1 MRASTPLVLL
11 AALSLPAAASPA
23 PAPQGP
29 NCYAHDLGASDRSM
43 GVGGGGDLIVLNAY
57 QAPPGT
63 DAIVELSA
71 TFGSPADPSGY
82 AGGNIVWAIWEDP
95 NDDFDPHNA
104 ILVWSAPD
112 VVDPA
117 SIDTDVFQTIAVPSV
132 TVTDVFFVGV
142 MFEDH
147 LAGEA
152 PGSLEQSVPSA
163 GRAWIAADTTG
174 NGVLTHLPSN
184 DFGPVEMSAIGFD
197 GVWMVRAV
205 GPNCGGGTPTGT
217 AYCPGDGSGTPCP
230 CGNDND
236 GSLAGGLAGCANGS
250 SAGGVLLYASG
261 SASIAAADLVLHASG
276 IPAHQPGLYFQG
288 TTATNGG
295 AGNPFGDGLRCA
307 GNDVVRLEVDFAN
320 VAGTSRTSVDLA
332 AVGGVL
338 AGEVRRYQFWY
349 RDPLGTP
356 CGSTFNLSN
365 GVEIAWGP

>member
-1 MRASTPLVLL
+1 MKASFLLALLVLSPLNRAS
-11 AALSLPAAASPA
+11 AAPF
-23 PAPQGP
+23 PQGP
-29 NCYAHDLGASDRSM
+29 TCYAHDLGASDRSM
-43 GVGGGGDLIVLNAY
+43 GVGGGGDLIILNGY

-104 ILVWSAPD
+104 VLLWSAPD
-112 VVDPA
+112 IVDPA
-117 SIDTDVFQTIAVPSV
+117 TIDTDLFQSISVPSV
-132 TVTDVFFVGV
+132 TVSDVFFVGV
-142 MFEDH
+142 MFDDH

-152 PGSLEQSVPSA
+152 PASLEQTVPSS

-174 NGVLTHLPSN
+174 SGDIGNLLAN

-205 GPNCGGGTPTGT
+205 GPNCSGGTTIGT

-236 GSLAGGLAGCANGS
+236 GSIAGGLSGCANGS
-250 SAGGVLLYASG
+250 SAGGARLYASG
-261 SASIAAADLVLHASG
+261 TTSVANADLVLHGGG
-276 IPAHQPGLYFQG
+276 IPSHQPGLFFQG
-288 TTATNGG
+288 LSATGGG

-307 GNDVVRLEVDFAN
+307 GSGIVRLEVLFATG
-320 VAGTSRTSVDLA
+320 AGTARTTTPIA
-332 AVGGVL
+332 ATGGVL
-338 AGEVRRYQFWY
+338 PGDVRDYQLWY
-349 RDPLGTP
+349 RDPVGTP
-356 CGSTFNLSN
+356 CGSTFNLTN
-365 GVEIAWGP
+365 GVEISWTP